1 VNERISI
8 DPNVQHGRPVIK
20 GTRVPVVRILGE
32 LAGGTPLKEIC
43 DQYGVTVQ
51 DIVAAIEYAS
61 ELVDARNSGRC
72 RSDSAVRH
80 RRRSTASGTG
90 SLDRLRG
97 SG

>member
-32 LAGGTPLKEIC
+32 LAGGTPLEEIC

-61 ELVDARNSGRC
+61 ELVDAQQQRP
-72 RSDSAVRH
+72 VPV
-80 RRRSTASGTG
+80 
-90 SLDRLRG
+90 
-97 SG
+97 